1 MLMHAPAV
9 PPVLGER
16 TFPERGAESFLYRFN
31 TTSLPTDVQEA
42 LINEPA
48 KRGPHLPQRGGV
60 PASGRRAV
68 SLCLQGE
75 YHRRTSA
82 SLSWPVTS
90 STLARCTSSPATVWA
105 KRSSNA
111 VLLSASSAVQS
122 PLWRILCSRWA
133 RWRVG

>member
-31 TTSLPTDVQEA
+31 TTSLPTEVQET

-48 KRGPHLPQRGGV
+48 KRGPHLPQRGDV

-82 SLSWPVTS
+82 TLSSPVPS
-90 STLARCTSSPATVWA
+90 STSPSPPNPRRIESSKSLKLLAMRSRCAGRCP
-105 KRSSNA
+105 
-111 VLLSASSAVQS
+111 
-122 PLWRILCSRWA
+122 
-133 RWRVG
+133 